1 MPRSGDAMNPKI
13 LVVDDD
19 RPSVETTIEVLE
31 REGYQLFSASGG
43 RQALEVLREEDINVV
58 ITDLKMPDLSGI
70 DLLKYIQNCNL
81 HTQVIILTGYGT
93 TDSAVE
99 AMREGAFNY
108 LQKPIDINIL
118 RQTVINALEKQLL
131 LRQNIILREQLDDK
145 FGFDNIIGKSKQMLE
160 LFRKIRL
167 VAPTK
172 ATVLITGES
181 GVGKELIAKAIHNH
195 SPRKDSSYKPINCG
209 VLHRELL
216 ESELFGH
223 ERGAFTGATA
233 NKRGVF
239 EQADGGT
246 LFLDEVGEMGPETQV
261 KFLRVLEEHEFTRLG
276 GDRTLHVDVR
286 VIAATNKDLASAVQ
300 DHTFRADLY
309 YRINRFPMPV
319 PPLRE
324 RHEDIPLLV
333 TAFIREFSKEH
344 NKSLTH
350 VTPEAMEYLKN
361 ADWPGNVREL
371 RNVLETA
378 VILATSH
385 TIELKD
391 LDSEFQNEIPFP
403 APTSDDAFAKVG
415 MTMDEIEKEAIAKT
429 LTETGGN
436 KKRAAEM
443 LGIGLR
449 TLYRKLESYGW
460 LNKSDGDANDSG
472 L

>member
-1 MPRSGDAMNPKI
+1 MNPKI

-19 RPSVETTIEVLE
+19 LASVETTIEVLE

-43 RQALEVLREEDINVV
+43 RQALEILVKEDINVV

-70 DLLKYIQNCNL
+70 DLLKYIQESNL
-81 HTQVIILTGYGT
+81 YTQVIILTGYGT
-93 TDSAVE
+93 IDSAVE
-99 AMREGAFNY
+99 AMKEGAFYY
-108 LQKPIDINIL
+108 LKKPIEMNTL

-131 LRQNIILREQLDDK
+131 LHQNIILREQLDDK
-145 FGFDNIIGKSKQMLE
+145 FGFDNIIGKSKQVLE

-195 SPRKDSSYKPINCG
+195 SPRRNNSYKPINCAA
-209 VLHRELL
+209 LHRELL

-233 NKRGVF
+233 TKRGVF

-246 LFLDEVGEMGPETQV
+246 LFLDEIGEMGLETQV

-276 GDRTLHVDVR
+276 GDKTFHVDVR
-286 VIAATNKDLASAVQ
+286 VIAATNKDLEGAVQ
-300 DHTFRADLY
+300 DNTFRADLY
-309 YRINRFPMPV
+309 YRINRFPLPV

-324 RHEDIPLLV
+324 RREDIPLLV

-344 NKSLTH
+344 NKPLTN
-350 VTPEAMEYLKN
+350 VTHEAMEYLKN
-361 ADWPGNVREL
+361 ADWHGNIREL

-378 VILATSH
+378 VILAASH

-391 LDSEFQNEIPFP
+391 LAPETQHEVPLP
-403 APTSDDAFAKVG
+403 VPTSDDAFAMVG
-415 MTMDEIEKEAIAKT
+415 MTMDEIEKEAIAQT

-460 LNKSDGDANDSG
+460 LDRSDG
-472 L
+472 

>member
-1 MPRSGDAMNPKI
+1 MTPKI

-19 RPSVETTIEVLE
+19 LASVETTIEVLE
-31 REGYQLFSASGG
+31 REGYELHSASGG
-43 RQALEVLREEDINVV
+43 RQALNILGKEDINVV

-70 DLLKYIQNCNL
+70 DLLKYLQESNPY
-81 HTQVIILTGYGT
+81 TQVIVLTGYGT
-93 TDSAVE
+93 IDSAVE
-99 AMREGAFNY
+99 AMREGAFYY
-108 LQKPIDINIL
+108 LKKPIEINTL
-118 RQTVINALEKQLL
+118 RQTVKNALEKQLL
-131 LRQNIILREQLDDK
+131 FLQTANLREQLDDK
-145 FGFDNIIGKSKQMLE
+145 FGFDNIIGKSKHMLD
-160 LFRKIRL
+160 LFRKIRQ

-195 SPRKDSSYKPINCG
+195 SPRRDSSYKPINCG
-209 VLHRELL
+209 ALHRELL

-233 NKRGVF
+233 TKRGVF

-246 LFLDEVGEMGPETQV
+246 LFLDEIGEMGLETQV

-276 GDRTLHVDVR
+276 GDKTFRVDVR
-286 VIAATNKDLASAVQ
+286 VVAATNKDLETAVQ
-300 DHTFRADLY
+300 NGAFRADLY
-309 YRINRFPMPV
+309 YRINRFPLPV

-324 RHEDIPLLV
+324 RRDDIPLLV

-344 NKSLTH
+344 NKSLTNITH
-350 VTPEAMEYLKN
+350 EAMDYLKN
-361 ADWPGNVREL
+361 AVWPGNIREL
-371 RNVLETA
+371 RNALETA
-378 VILATSH
+378 VILAASH

-391 LDSEFQNEIPFP
+391 LAPDTQDEVPLP
-403 APTSDDAFAKVG
+403 VPTSDDGFAQVG
-415 MTMDEIEKEAIAKT
+415 MTMDEIEKEAISKT

-460 LNKSDGDANDSG
+460 LSKSDGDTDDSES
-472 L
+472 